1 MSRKVLGIDIR
12 NETVTAVLLHSS
24 LREHRVEDFFHLPF
38 SGPEDP
44 ERSLSSALQTLTEKI
59 DLTGSDYVIC
69 IPANQFIFRNLQI
82 PFSNSKK
89 IRMVLPFEL
98 ETTLPYTAE
107 DMVIDFHA
115 LNGTSAGDQTEL
127 IAAAIEKSKL
137 SPYLN
142 ALASIQ
148 ADPEKLTL
156 GGLPTALCLANQA
169 DPEEDQLF
177 IEIDDTYGTLF
188 VLAGGRLQ
196 LIRSFPLPPAGP
208 SKAPQL
214 CAQIKQTLAA
224 FLESSELN
232 FEPIEVVANGVG
244 LDKTDI
250 IPQVSRALELPVKAV
265 SITELLDI
273 PVKNNEKIPW
283 VPAQMDNA
291 LALALMEVEGYDG
304 LNFHMGRF
312 AAQKFLSKHK
322 RPLIKIGILAAAVLV
337 LFFFNLMM
345 EAHTLNKQI
354 RSINNQMI
362 QIFKTTFPAVK
373 TIRYPYQE
381 MQAKIRETKK
391 TAAFEAEGGPS
402 IRSIDI
408 LNSISEKIPENITVN
423 LTRLVIQP
431 DNVIIT
437 GTTDTYN
444 SVDGIKSHL
453 EQIQHFE
460 KVTISSSNIDRSGNE
475 VRFMLKLDL

>member
-1 MSRKVLGIDIR
+1 MSRKVLSIDIR
-12 NETVTAVLLHSS
+12 NDTVTAVLLHSS
-24 LREHRVEDFFHLPF
+24 LREHHVEDFIHLPF

-44 ERSLSSALQTLTEKI
+44 ERSLSSALQTLTEKM
-59 DLTGSDYVIC
+59 DLAGCDTVVS

-98 ETTLPYTAE
+98 ETTLPYAAE
-107 DMVIDFHA
+107 DLVIDFHA

-127 IAAAIEKSKL
+127 IAAAIEKNKL

-156 GGLPTALCLANQA
+156 GGLPTALCLAYQA
-169 DPEEDQLF
+169 DPEEDQFF

-196 LIRSFPLPPAGP
+196 LIRSFPLPAAGP

-214 CAQIKQTLAA
+214 CAQIQQTLAA

-232 FEPIEVVANGVG
+232 VEPIEVVANGIG

-250 IPQVSRALELPVKAV
+250 IPELSRALDIPVKAV
-265 SITELLDI
+265 SIAELLDI
-273 PVKNNEKIPW
+273 PVKNNEEIPW
-283 VPAQMDNA
+283 IPAQMDNA

-304 LNFHMGRF
+304 LNFHKGQF
-312 AAQKFLSKHK
+312 AAQKFLAKHK
-322 RPLIKIGILAAAVLV
+322 GPLIKTGILAAAVLA
-337 LFFFNLMM
+337 LFFFNLIM
-345 EAHTLNKQI
+345 EAYTLNKHI
-354 RSINNQMI
+354 RRIDSQMA
-362 QIFKTTFPAVK
+362 QVFKSTFPAVK

-391 TAAFEAEGGPS
+391 TAAFEAEAGPH

-431 DNVIIT
+431 DNVVIS
-437 GTTDTYN
+437 GTTDNYN
-444 SVDGIKSHL
+444 SVDGIKGRL
-453 EQIQHFE
+453 EQIPQFE
-460 KVTISSSNIDRSGNE
+460 KVTISSANIARSGNE
-475 VRFMLKLDL
+475 VRFILKIEL

>member
-24 LREHRVEDFFHLPF
+24 LREHRVEDFIHLPF

-44 ERSLSSALQTLTEKI
+44 ERSLSSALQTLTEKM
-59 DLTGSDYVIC
+59 DLTGSDFVVS
-69 IPANQFIFRNLQI
+69 IPANQVIFRNLQI
-82 PFSNSKK
+82 PFSNTKK

-98 ETTLPYTAE
+98 ETTLPYAAE
-107 DMVIDFHA
+107 DLVIDFHA
-115 LNGTSAGDQTEL
+115 LNGTPAGDKTEL

-137 SPYLN
+137 SPYLE
-142 ALASIQ
+142 ALASIK

-188 VLAGGRLQ
+188 IMAGGRLQ
-196 LIRSFPLPPAGP
+196 LIRSFPLPSAGP
-208 SKAPQL
+208 AKAPQL
-214 CAQIKQTLAA
+214 CAQIQQTLAA

-232 FEPIEVVANGVG
+232 FEPIEVVASGIG
-244 LDKTDI
+244 LDEADI
-250 IPQVSRALELPVKAV
+250 IPQLSEA
-265 SITELLDI
+265 LDI
-273 PVKNNEKIPW
+273 PVKTASTVDRLDIPMGTNAERPW
-283 VPAQMDNA
+283 IPVQMDNA

-304 LNFHMGRF
+304 LNFHKGQF
-312 AAQKFLSKHK
+312 AAQKFLAKHK
-322 RPLIKIGILAAAVLV
+322 GPLIKTGILAAAVLV
-337 LFFFNLMM
+337 LLFFNLIM
-345 EAHTLNKQI
+345 EAYTLNKHLH
-354 RSINNQMI
+354 RINSQMT
-362 QIFKTTFPAVK
+362 QVFKATFPEAK

-391 TAAFEAEGGPS
+391 TAAFEDETGPH
-402 IRSIDI
+402 IRSIDL
-408 LNSISEKIPENITVN
+408 LNSISEKIPDNITVN
-423 LTRLVIQP
+423 LARLVIQP
-431 DNVIIT
+431 DNVIIS

-444 SVDGIKSHL
+444 SVDNIKNRL
-453 EQIQHFE
+453 EQIQHFK

-475 VRFMLKLDL
+475 VRFMLKLEL